1 MLKAEEL
8 LKFTLLILSALES
21 LVSSYYLLL

>member
-21 LVSSYYLLL
+21 LISSYYLLL